1 MPCREHVAQLCA
13 RQNEIAELNT
23 RVFVISFGTLPAVQA
38 WMKETCTT
46 FTVLLDRERTVYTAY
61 GLERS
66 RLRSLSP
73 RTLWLYAKN
82 HLRGRQMHSSH
93 GDDTSQLG
101 GDFIVDRNGILR
113 LAYPSHDPVD
123 RPPVGELLKVL
134 QNLP

>member
-1 MPCREHVAQLCA
+1 LCA

-46 FTVLLDRERTVYTAY
+46 FTVLLDRERTVYAAY

-66 RLRSLSP
+66 RLRSFSL
-73 RTLWLYAKN
+73 RTLWLYATR
-82 HLRGRQMHSSH
+82 HLRGKQTHSSH

-101 GDFIVDRNGILR
+101 GDFIVDKNGILR

-123 RPPVGELLKVL
+123 RPPVDELLKVL
-134 QNLP
+134 RNLP